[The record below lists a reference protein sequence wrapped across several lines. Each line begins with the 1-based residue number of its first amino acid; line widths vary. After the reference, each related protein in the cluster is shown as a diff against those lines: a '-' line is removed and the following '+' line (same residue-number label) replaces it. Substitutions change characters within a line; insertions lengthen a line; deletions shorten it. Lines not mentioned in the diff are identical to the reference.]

1 MTEVSRDNYV
11 DWLWRSPLADSE
23 SLRIHRWISDHVKMP
38 KQGESVVRS
47 ATESIALETAH
58 G

>member
-1 MTEVSRDNYV
+1 MTEAGRDDYV

-23 SLRIHRWISDHVKMP
+23 SLRIHRWVEDHVIVP
-38 KQGESVVRS
+38 KQGESVVR
-47 ATESIALETAH
+47 AARESVALEAAH